1 MLGSVLKKVFGT
13 KVARE
18 VKRLTPLVDKIN
30 SLEPQFEAL
39 SDTDLFALTSKFKVR
54 LDSGETL
61 DDILPEA
68 FAAVREA
75 SKRKLGMRHFDVQLI
90 GGITLHEGK
99 IAEMRTGEGK
109 TLAAT
114 LPVYLNAISG
124 LGVHVVTVNDYLAKR
139 DAQWMAPVYHA
150 LGMSL
155 GVIQHEVSLIA
166 DPSLPDTPVGETPPM
181 ISCSRSESYRA
192 HITYGTNNE
201 YGFDYLRDN
210 MKFSMD
216 EYSQREL
223 NFAIVDEVDSILVD
237 EARTPLIISGPAEA
251 STDKYYTIDGIIPFL
266 KVEKHY
272 TIDEKA
278 KQAHLTDDGVSK
290 VEELLKI
297 ENLYDPR
304 NIETLHHVGQG
315 LRAHVLF
322 SKDVDY
328 VVKDGAV
335 VIVDEFTGRLMDGR
349 RWSDGLHQ
357 AVEAKEKVKIE
368 NENQTL
374 ATITFQ
380 NYFRMYDK
388 LAGMTGTAE
397 TEAPE
402 FMSIYKLDVLVV
414 PTHKP
419 MIRDDRVDLVYKTKR
434 EKFLAV
440 IEDVKKCAASGRPV
454 LVGTISIEDSEQLS
468 VMLKKQGVKHNVLN
482 AKQHEREAEI
492 VAQAGRLGAITLSTN
507 MAGRGTDIV
516 LGGNPG
522 FMAAAMVGGETS
534 GDKYDAAFAE
544 VQRSCEEEK
553 QKVLKLGGLYII
565 GTERHESRRIDN
577 QLRGRSGRQGDPG
590 ESRFY
595 MSLEDDLMRIFG
607 SDRVASI
614 MSKLGMEEG
623 IPIEHSII
631 SRAVENSQK
640 KVEAHN
646 FDMRKHLIEYDDVM
660 NQQRN
665 IVYEY
670 RRQILGEVG
679 LRDMVQ
685 EFVNE
690 AAEVLVATHVDE
702 KKGVDDEEANVL
714 IEAIDKQF
722 GIEGIGK
729 DDVTGGASR
738 QAVTEM
744 LITRAW
750 DAYLRKVA
758 EVGPEL
764 MPQVERIM
772 SLHTLDNLWKDHLLT
787 MDHLKGGIGLR
798 GYAQQNPLN
807 EYKREGFELFAG
819 MITAFKCDVVERL
832 FKVQVKEGDDEA
844 LEEADAER
852 PTDERNMVLGRGEE
866 GGGVAGGPT
875 LEDQSDFYAEGGA
888 DGDHDHSEGGEVV
901 HTHTPILRGAPKIGR
916 NEPCPCGSGKKYKK
930 CCGASE

>member
-1 MLGSVLKKVFGT
+1 MFGSVLKKVFGT

-18 VKRLTPLVDKIN
+18 LKRLNPLVEKIN
-30 SLEPQFEAL
+30 ELEAQYEAFSDEDIFAL
-39 SDTDLFALTSKFKVR
+39 SSKFRAR
-54 LDSGETL
+54 LEGGETL

-68 FAAVREA
+68 FAAVREV

-124 LGVHVVTVNDYLAKR
+124 RGVHVVTVNDYLATR

-150 LGMSL
+150 LGLSL
-155 GVIQHEVSLIA
+155 GVIRHESSIIA
-166 DPSLPDTPVGETPPM
+166 DPHSTDTPLGAIIPM
-181 ISCSRSESYRA
+181 NPCSRREAYEA
-192 HITYGTNNE
+192 DITYGTNNE

-266 KVEKHY
+266 KLEKHY

-304 NIETLHHVGQG
+304 NIETLHHVGQA

-322 SKDVDY
+322 SRDTDY

-335 VIVDEFTGRLMDGR
+335 IIVDEFTGRLMDGR

-357 AVEAKEKVKIE
+357 AVEAKEKVNIE

-388 LAGMTGTAE
+388 LSGMTGTAE
-397 TEAPE
+397 TEASE
-402 FMSIYKLDVLVV
+402 FMSIYNLDVLVV

-419 MIRDDRVDLVYKTKR
+419 MVRDDKVDLVFKTKVD
-434 EKFLAV
+434 KFKAV

-454 LVGTISIEDSEQLS
+454 LVGTISIDDSEQLS
-468 VMLKKQGVKHNVLN
+468 VLLKKQGVKHNVLN

-492 VAQAGRLGAITLSTN
+492 VAQAGRFGAITLSTN

-522 FMAAAMVGGETS
+522 FMAAAKANGETF
-534 GDKYDAAFAE
+534 GEKYDAALIE
-544 VQRSCEEEK
+544 VQKACDVEK
-553 QKVLKLGGLYII
+553 QKVIALGGLYII

-595 MSLEDDLMRIFG
+595 MSLDDDLMRIFG
-607 SDRVASI
+607 GDRVASI
-614 MSKLGMEEG
+614 MGRLGMEEG
-623 IPIEHSII
+623 VPIEHSII
-631 SRAVENSQK
+631 SKAVENAQK

-660 NQQRN
+660 NEQRN
-665 IVYEY
+665 VVYEY
-670 RRQILGEVG
+670 RRQILGESG
-679 LRDMVQ
+679 LRDMVKDFT
-685 EFVNE
+685 EE
-690 AAEVLVATHVDE
+690 ATEILVDIHLDE
-702 KKGVDDEEANVL
+702 KKGVDAEEAGVL
-714 IEAIDKQF
+714 VDAIDKQF
-722 GIEGIGK
+722 GIVELEKEELLGGGGTKQLVVNMIIEKAWQVYTKKAEEIG
-729 DDVTGGASR
+729 TA
-738 QAVTEM
+738 
-744 LITRAW
+744 
-750 DAYLRKVA
+750 
-758 EVGPEL
+758 L
-764 MPQVERIM
+764 MPQVERVM
-772 SLHTLDNLWKDHLLT
+772 TLHTLDNLWKDHLLM

-798 GYAQQNPLN
+798 GYAQQNPLT
-807 EYKREGFELFAG
+807 EYKKEGFELFAA

-832 FKVQVKEGDDEA
+832 FKVQIKEGDGEA
-844 LEEADAER
+844 LEEADSSAVAHEH
-852 PTDERNMVLGRGEE
+852 EGRGEE
-866 GGGVAGGPT
+866 GGGLGVPT
-875 LEDQSDFYAEGGA
+875 LDDQSDFYAE
-888 DGDHDHSEGGEVV
+888 EGEGFEAVPNEAPKAV
-901 HTHTPILRGAPKIGR
+901 PVMRGAPKVGR
-916 NEPCPCGSGKKYKK
+916 NDPCPCDSGKKFKK
-930 CCGASE
+930 CCGVSG